1 MKSVDEIFKNN
12 YHLMDIPQ
20 VEELIEYTRELEGMV
35 FENKMEKS
43 YNKEHIYISML
54 QDILNSC
61 LEMEENNLLHE
72 RWPDIYKKTDAEDLV
87 KNLKDYIID
96 MNRTSRLGL

>member
-1 MKSVDEIFKNN
+1 
-12 YHLMDIPQ
+12 MDIPQ

-35 FENKMEKS
+35 LENNINES
-43 YNKEHIYISML
+43 SSKEHIYISML

-61 LEMEENNLLHE
+61 IEMEESYQLHE
-72 RWPDIYKKTDAEDLV
+72 RFPDIYKKINSDTLI

-96 MNRTSRLGL
+96 MNQKNNLGL